1 MVAQD
6 TDLLI
11 GSTSASSS
19 HYGYFVAV
27 GQLINENAEG
37 LRASVVETGAT
48 MDNIRRM
55 ERGQVDLGL
64 VTTNVAQHAVAGTN
78 EFEGKQQD
86 LMLLW
91 VYTGAPQNVV
101 MRADAGVAD
110 LSGLAGVRFNPGI
123 KGSATEATTEAVF
136 DTLGLSADYV
146 RGSTTDVVDM
156 IKDNRVAGYVKSG
169 SGDKLDGSTMD
180 IATSTDITVL
190 GLTAAQSDKLRAEM
204 PDISVVDIPEGAA
217 DGVPAYTTW
226 SFGVGVGA
234 PSSMD
239 EETAYRIV
247 KAVMEDKDA
256 QANAMASL
264 KGQNLA
270 DITMQFGTIPL
281 HPGAV
286 RWFEEQGIELPAK
299 LKPTE

>member
-1 MVAQD
+1 
-6 TDLLI
+6 
-11 GSTSASSS
+11 
-19 HYGYFVAV
+19 
-27 GQLINENAEG
+27 
-37 LRASVVETGAT
+37 
-48 MDNIRRM
+48 
-55 ERGQVDLGL
+55 
-64 VTTNVAQHAVAGTN
+64 
-78 EFEGKQQD
+78 
-86 LMLLW
+86 
-91 VYTGAPQNVV
+91 
-101 MRADAGVAD
+101 
-110 LSGLAGVRFNPGI
+110 
-123 KGSATEATTEAVF
+123 
-136 DTLGLSADYV
+136 
-146 RGSTTDVVDM
+146 
-156 IKDNRVAGYVKSG
+156 
-169 SGDKLDGSTMD
+169 MD